1 MPPQDHTF
9 RIRNNDVPV
18 IRTWE
23 HYPNDHP
30 VVLIKDLPQGVTTE
44 SIESY
49 LDGIEVETCNIDFSE
64 EDMSASIEL
73 NDPTG

>member
-1 MPPQDHTF
+1 MPQDHTF
-9 RIRNNDVPV
+9 RIRNNDAPV

-23 HYPNDHP
+23 HYPDDHP
-30 VVLIKDLPQGVTTE
+30 VILIKDLPQGVTRDC
-44 SIESY
+44 IECY
-49 LDGIEVETCNIDFSE
+49 LDGLEIETFNIDFSK

>member
-1 MPPQDHTF
+1 MPQDHTF
-9 RIRNNDVPV
+9 RIRDSDVPV

-30 VVLIKDLPQGVTTE
+30 VVLIKDLPQDVTTE
-44 SIESY
+44 RIESY
-49 LDGIEVETCNIDFSE
+49 LDGLEVETCNIDFSE